1 MPPNTTTR
9 YRNNLRHE
17 TDVLRAEIDRLYIL
31 LADAL
36 KCAADG
42 QPFTPTD
49 LLAAIAARRGM
60 NLARGHYYDQPPTTQ
75 ELVLLLKSTN
85 GRPKLEAVSA

>member
-1 MPPNTTTR
+1 MPPNTTIR

-17 TDVLRAEIDRLYIL
+17 NDVLQAEIQRLYIL
-31 LADAL
+31 LADTAR
-36 KCAADG
+36 CAATG
-42 QPFTPTD
+42 QPFSPTD
-49 LLAAIAARRGM
+49 LLAAIAARRGF